1 MTTGDRERVQAAVRS
16 RLRSGVPVS
25 AGLLARELGVRR
37 AEVEAEMAAQSSPSP
52 EAEGAGRRRGGGR
65 SRGAAGVTLDG
76 AVPATLGGGDGP
88 VERRSAE
95 ELGHAEGLRVAVHDP
110 DGDGFPSLGGAA
122 ERARSAALG
131 RGVGAARVENL
142 EGLACAQ
149 AVVLDAHEAEI
160 HYLLGQVRALQD
172 EHRRLLLRL
181 ADSEARSIRAEARAA
196 AAVAAE
202 LRAHQSAGAL
212 AEQVRSGLR
221 KLGLTLEAADRRR
234 TDKNTYTEPK

>member
-1 MTTGDRERVQAAVRS
+1 MTAADGRWVAEAVRA
-16 RLRSGVPVS
+16 RLRSGTPVS

-37 AEVEAEMAAQSSPSP
+37 AEVEAEVAAQSSPSP
-52 EAEGAGRRRGGGR
+52 EVAGAGRRRGGGR
-65 SRGAAGVTLDG
+65 SRGAAGVTPDD

-95 ELGHAEGLRVAVHDP
+95 ELGHAEGIRIAVHDP
-110 DGDGFPSLGGAA
+110 DGDGFPLLHGAA

-131 RGVGAARVENL
+131 RGVGASRVENL

-160 HYLLGQVRALQD
+160 HYLLGQVRGLQD
-172 EHRRLLLRL
+172 EHRRLLIRL
-181 ADSEARSIRAEARAA
+181 ADSEARAIRAEARAA

-202 LRAHQSAGAL
+202 LRAHQSAGVL

-221 KLGLTLEAADRRR
+221 KLSMTLEAADRRR
-234 TDKNTYTEPK
+234 TDRNTSMEQK